1 MLSSS
6 FLPIVLSLAPRESRC
21 ASVSLPVHSECFLLS
36 AHGPAPQHQA
46 RAELSAPAPARDR
59 RAVWRAADP
68 QPLGDPAA
76 AECSTTD
83 RGPISRATRPFWH
96 RANRF

>member
-21 ASVSLPVHSECFLLS
+21 ASVTLPVRSECFLLS
-36 AHGPAPQHQA
+36 AHGPAPQHPA
-46 RAELSAPAPARDR
+46 RVELSAPEPARDR
-59 RAVWRAADP
+59 RAIWLAADP
-68 QPLGDPAA
+68 LPPGNPAA
-76 AECSTTD
+76 DVCSTTAHE
-83 RGPISRATRPFWH
+83 PISTVTRPFGH